1 MRFFL
6 SLITV
11 IAKFFGIHLK
21 KETAPQP
28 TPSQVTSSPITLT
41 IEKAA
46 VAVVGG
52 GRRPAR
58 LLGKQV
64 RITCPW
70 YVIKHVDDTVLLSRS
85 LAIRVFDVALETPVA
100 RIKKIGAGRPPE
112 DLGGRAVRVVST
124 WTVREDRGDVVVLA
138 TNSV

>member
-1 MRFFL
+1 MKFFR
-6 SLITV
+6 SWITV

-21 KETAPQP
+21 TETAPQP
-28 TPSQVTSSPITLT
+28 TPSQVTPSPITLT
-41 IEKAA
+41 IEKAS

-70 YVIKHVDDTVLLSRS
+70 YVIKHVNDTVLLSRS

-100 RIKKIGAGRPPE
+100 RIKKIGAGRRPE